1 MTNYVS
7 TITKDSAAL
16 PGVRFTIREIS
27 EGQRR
32 RLRRELAPAFAR
44 VADIETERE
53 EFYAELAERF
63 GKPVTEIA
71 LADLTPRERNKF
83 ASLNERIDFEN
94 DTAVNP
100 GYFKAA
106 FLGVKGLSIEGKSA
120 DDMDAD
126 ALIECGPPA
135 LVREITRAILRG
147 AELEDAEKANL
158 SSPSTSTAPVEGPTS
173 DTSAANVSGAAGSAT
188 VTADASPAA

>member
-1 MTNYVS
+1 MNYVS
-7 TITKDSAAL
+7 TITKDSAL

-44 VADIETERE
+44 IADIETERA
-53 EFYAELAERF
+53 EFYTRIAERT
-63 GKPVTEIA
+63 GKPVSEIT
-71 LADLTPRERNKF
+71 LDELTPRERREF
-83 ASLNERIDFEN
+83 DSLNEQIDFEN

-100 GYFKAA
+100 VYFKAA
-106 FLGVKGLSIEGKSA
+106 FLGVSGLLIEGECADDISA
-120 DDMDAD
+120 DG
-126 ALIECGPPA
+126 LIECGPPA

-147 AELEDAEKANL
+147 AELDDPEKANL

-173 DTSAANVSGAAGSAT
+173 DTSAANASGAAGSVTA
-188 VTADASPAA
+188 TADASLAV